1 MWARLTRIP
10 GLAPERID
18 EAVSMFEEQELP
30 LLEQSEGFEGITV
43 MVDPALGT
51 VAAMSLWDTQQHM
64 RDSEKHAH
72 QAREQAIERG
82 GGSERPGPQRD
93 TVVEHL
99 EVKLSR

>member
-18 EAVSMFEEQELP
+18 DAVNMFEEQELP

-51 VAAMSLWDTQQHM
+51 VAALSMWDTQQHM

-82 GGSERPGPQRD
+82 AGGSPGPQRD
-93 TVVEHL
+93 LVVEHL
-99 EVKLSR
+99 EVKLTR